1 MNKGRKPEKDRHAP
15 EEKGGVTKMEKVRLN
30 PLALGGAVAI
40 LAALIML
47 LLGIL
52 GNIGVYTGAVG
63 MMQQWHMFFSLSI
76 GGIIV
81 GMLEAAVVTFVF
93 VYLFGFI
100 YNKFA

>member
-1 MNKGRKPEKDRHAP
+1 MDKAK
-15 EEKGGVTKMEKVRLN
+15 LN
-30 PLALGGAVAI
+30 PLALGGAAAI
-40 LAALIML
+40 LAAIIML
-47 LLGIL
+47 LFGIL
-52 GNIGVYTGAVG
+52 GNIGVYTGGVG

-81 GMLEAAVVTFVF
+81 GMIEAAVITFVF